1 MSDPMTNSSR
11 PIKTANL
18 LDPRL
23 EALEPAQKELVWA
36 IPKAPE
42 GMNAVQQQANSYST
56 AGITWNFNTQSEN
69 VLIDRRCYSFPATC
83 RRDPVAQSDNQ
94 RFFG

>member
-56 AGITWNFNTQSEN
+56 AGITSHLHASSVSSHICGYRPTWTAAPQH
-69 VLIDRRCYSFPATC
+69 
-83 RRDPVAQSDNQ
+83 
-94 RFFG
+94 